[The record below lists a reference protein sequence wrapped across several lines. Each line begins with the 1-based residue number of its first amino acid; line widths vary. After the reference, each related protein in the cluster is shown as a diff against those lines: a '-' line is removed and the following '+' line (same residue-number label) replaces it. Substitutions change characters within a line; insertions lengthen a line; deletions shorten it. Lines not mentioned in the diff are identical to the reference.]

1 MKAAPAFAL
10 SAAALA
16 AAAAFWFARNFV
28 LFAYYGETVAVLD
41 GGWYAGVLHGSDWKL
56 SNPPV
61 ISETRDSYFGT
72 HVTPFLIPFTYLA
85 KALPLSAGE
94 YMAAFL
100 GLALA
105 AYAALI
111 CIAAADFLSAQ
122 NPPLKAPLAAVL
134 AAPVA
139 FVLSMNGVS
148 AEILHYPHFEIW
160 IPIFVCAFLLAL
172 AMNKRKSAAAAFI
185 LLVAAREDG
194 GFHLATALLAIAF
207 FRQFP
212 PRKTI
217 AAQRDAILA
226 EKEILSW
233 SAAAFFVSLVAINSG
248 GMRAPRPTV
257 LDEQMFSHLA
267 SILTRGD
274 WAPAMIVTAAWAAY
288 ARRPSAL
295 IGFAAL
301 IPWVAFSIPQEHPLR
316 AHMGSYYGFPVL
328 TALFWPF
335 IAHRFFPPDANSDK
349 AFQPSQPSQ
358 TFKTSKP
365 SKPSKPP
372 PRKKHGKESRPS
384 ETRPLSLAAAAFAL
398 VFAASTLI
406 LRPRESVHYNEM
418 RVPKVGMAQLFT
430 LGAKPVPA
438 ETRASVRKLRDF
450 FVARADELNI
460 IAADG
465 FASLHPH
472 DVPASRLLY
481 RGPLKLEQNDAG
493 ILIAHT
499 TWLQLFAKSV
509 FAARAAFN
517 LRHAYK
523 LRDGSDS
530 LHGFFLFSKDPLC
543 DGNGKCKDDLPL
555 SPTRLGDSYYDLA
568 GGQIS
573 RDSFYFPAPALAAPG
588 VETQGGA
595 IASASAGTVASLENL
610 PLGAGQTGVITEY
623 AHAIQNA
630 PPPMVEV
637 EWDNGRATSELPPL
651 PSGGGAAARMIVE
664 LPARKNITAR
674 VKHNGGGTLLIFSIS
689 AGPVQSPQIKNEPQ

>member
-1 MKAAPAFAL
+1 MKAAPAFVF
-10 SAAALA
+10 SAAALAA

-56 SNPPV
+56 SNPAV
-61 ISETRDSYFGT
+61 ISEARDSYFGT

-105 AYAALI
+105 VYAALI
-111 CIAAADFLSAQ
+111 CVAAADFLSAQ

-134 AAPVA
+134 AAPAA

-148 AEILHYPHFEIW
+148 AEILHYPHFEVW
-160 IPIFVCAFLLAL
+160 IPVFVCAFLLAL
-172 AMNKRKSAAAAFI
+172 AMKKRKAAAAAFI
-185 LLVAAREDG
+185 LLAAAREDG

-212 PRKTI
+212 LRKTI
-217 AAQRDAILA
+217 AAQKDALLA
-226 EKEILSW
+226 EKEILLW

-248 GMRAPRPTV
+248 GMHAPRPTV
-257 LDEQMFSHLA
+257 LDGRMFSHLA

-274 WAPAMIVTAAWAAY
+274 WAPAMIVAAAWAAA

-335 IAHRFFPPDANSDK
+335 IAHRFFPPASNQER
-349 AFQPSQPSQ
+349 AA
-358 TFKTSKP
+358 KP
-365 SKPSKPP
+365 KHSA
-372 PRKKHGKESRPS
+372 RKKRDKESSPAESRAIS
-384 ETRPLSLAAAAFAL
+384 AAAAAFAIL
-398 VFAASTLI
+398 FAASTLI

-430 LGAKPVPA
+430 VGAMPVPRQA
-438 ETRASVRKLRDF
+438 RESVRKLRDF
-450 FVARADELNI
+450 FVARADELDI
-460 IAADG
+460 VVADG

-509 FAARAAFN
+509 FAARAAFD

-530 LHGFFLFSKDPLC
+530 LHGFFLFSKTPLC
-543 DGNGKCKDDLPL
+543 SGGEKCVDDLPL
-555 SPTRLGDSYYDLA
+555 TPTRLGDSYYDLA

-573 RDSFYFPAPALAAPG
+573 RDSFYFPAPALAAAG
-588 VETQGGA
+588 VETRGGA
-595 IASASAGTVASLENL
+595 IKSDSAGTIASLENL
-610 PLGAGQTGVITEY
+610 PLGAGRTGIVTEY
-623 AHAIQNA
+623 AHAIQGA
-630 PPPMVEV
+630 PPPTVEV

-651 PSGGGAAARMIVE
+651 PGGGGAAARMIVE

-674 VKHNGGGTLLIFSIS
+674 IKHNGGGTLLVFSIS
-689 AGPVQSPQIKNEPQ
+689 AGPVQSPQARAQNESQ